1 MQTKRM
7 TLIEQVRRQKLRNL
21 IDLAVRKVILE
32 GSGPKSSDFVP
43 HKSTGLNVLEK
54 LLKKIIPT
62 IEDAYKSLTTSKE
75 QRLSYRVHILNA
87 VKNILAPEES
97 SSNAD
102 NGSEALTEALTVNVP
117 SVAGPKPGQGEP
129 DPSKLIDVDGRFS
142 PKEKSKEEL
151 AAEELKKNTIPGTD
165 LTGRN
170 FAIDTVK
177 QISSALIT
185 AYESL
190 SQKEDKD
197 LFYDYLITNLKL
209 YFNRFEEE
217 LSGTSELQEP
227 QTPSG
232 QASGV

>member
-1 MQTKRM
+1 MLTERLS
-7 TLIEQVRRQKLRNL
+7 LIEQVRQRKLKRL
-21 IDLAVRKVILE
+21 VELAVRKVILE
-32 GSGPKSSDFVP
+32 GSKPKSSDFVP

-54 LLKKIIPT
+54 VLKKIIPSL
-62 IEDAYKSLTTSKE
+62 EDAYKSLTTSQE

-87 VKNILAPEES
+87 VKNLLASEDTMAI
-97 SSNAD
+97 AD
-102 NGSEALTEALTVNVP
+102 QGQLTEKVNVTLP
-117 SVAGPKPGQGEP
+117 SNNSGLKPGQGEP

-151 AAEELKKNTIPGTD
+151 AAEELEKNTVPGTD

-170 FAIDTVK
+170 FALETIK
-177 QISSALIT
+177 QISSSVLEGF
-185 AYESL
+185 ESL
-190 SQKEDKD
+190 SEKADKD
-197 LFYDYLITNLKL
+197 MYYDYLITNLKL

-217 LSGTSELQEP
+217 LSGSAQLQEP

>member
-1 MQTKRM
+1 MKTERM
-7 TLIEQVRRQKLRNL
+7 TLIEQVRRQKLRTL

-54 LLKKIIPT
+54 LLKRIIPT
-62 IEDAYKSLTTSKE
+62 IEDAYKSLTTSEE
-75 QRLSYRVHILNA
+75 QRLSYRVHMLNA
-87 VKNILAPEES
+87 VKNILAPEEN

-102 NGSEALTEALTVNVP
+102 NSQKPLTEAVKVNLK
-117 SVAGPKPGQGEP
+117 SAAGQKPGQP
-129 DPSKLIDVDGRFS
+129 DPSKLIDIDGRFS
-142 PKEKSKEEL
+142 PKEKSKEEA
-151 AAEELKKNTIPGTD
+151 AAEELQKNTIPGTD

-177 QISSALIT
+177 QISSAIIT

-217 LSGTSELQEP
+217 LSGASELQEP